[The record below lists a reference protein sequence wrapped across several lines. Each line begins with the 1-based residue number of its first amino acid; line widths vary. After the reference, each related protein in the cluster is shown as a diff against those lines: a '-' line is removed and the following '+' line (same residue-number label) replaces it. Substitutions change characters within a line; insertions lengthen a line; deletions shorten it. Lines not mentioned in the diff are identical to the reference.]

1 MKYYN
6 PLFILALT
14 LAPICHAGQLVY
26 KPLNPSF
33 GGNPLNGSFLLSK
46 AQAQNKHKANLEQK
60 SSADKLKESIERA
73 YINKIVKE
81 ITNLAFGE
89 NPEDSIFNGN
99 TTFTSGD
106 MQVELITSSTD
117 SITVQITNIITNEVT
132 IIEVPRFG

>member
-1 MKYYN
+1 MVTMKYYN

-81 ITNLAFGE
+81 VQSVKPNALRIKKQL
-89 NPEDSIFNGN
+89 DYLHS
-99 TTFTSGD
+99 
-106 MQVELITSSTD
+106 QVTKS
-117 SITVQITNIITNEVT
+117 
-132 IIEVPRFG
+132 